1 MIRAAHVA
9 HLRRTSPFDDGISS
23 MAPVVRRDRLL
34 AQQQGRVDELRHA
47 KYEGILDTN
56 PNIQLLHGEARFKDA
71 HTLVVKSMAGDES
84 EVSFDRCLIATGSSA
99 AVPPI
104 PGLTETPSWP
114 STEALVSGTI
124 PPPLAVIGYSVVS
137 VCLAARWGVS

>member
-84 EVSFDRCLIATGSSA
+84 EVSRSA
-99 AVPPI
+99 ERRV
-104 PGLTETPSWP
+104 GKECV
-114 STEALVSGTI
+114 STFRS
-124 PPPLAVIGYSVVS
+124 
-137 VCLAARWGVS
+137 RWSPYN

>member
-1 MIRAAHVA
+1 MIR
-9 HLRRTSPFDDGISS
+9 RPPRSTRTDTPFPDTTL
-23 MAPVVRRDRLL
+23 VRS
-34 AQQQGRVDELRHA
+34 GRVDELRHA

-84 EVSFDRCLIATGSSA
+84 EVSFDRCLIATGASA

-104 PGLTETPSWP
+104 PGLKETPYWT

-124 PPPLAVIGYSVVS
+124 PPRLAVIGSRSEERRVGKECVS
-137 VCLAARWGVS
+137 TCRFRWS